1 MVTGQKIRNIRE
13 LKNFTQG
20 YMADKLQMSQSG
32 YSKIEKESN
41 ISDEKLQQ
49 IAEALEVKPED
60 IMAFDSQKYFNNV
73 GNVEGDNSNS
83 YNESIVIGMTTEE
96 TELIKKLYE
105 DKISLLEKLLSK
117 SEIDIQ
123 RLEKIIQKFES
134 KYGEL

>member
-1 MVTGQKIRNIRE
+1 
-13 LKNFTQG
+13 
-20 YMADKLQMSQSG
+20 MAETLDISQSA
-32 YSKIEKESN
+32 YSKLEKESN

-49 IAEALEVKPED
+49 IADALEVKPED

-83 YNESIVIGMTTEE
+83 YNESIVIGLTTEE
-96 TELIKKLYE
+96 MELIKKLYE

>member
-1 MVTGQKIRNIRE
+1 MITGHKIRSIRE
-13 LKNFTQG
+13 LKNLTQDHI
-20 YMADKLQMSQSG
+20 ADRLQISQSA
-32 YSKIEKESN
+32 YSKLEKESN

-105 DKISLLEKLLSK
+105 DKITLLEKLLSK
-117 SEIDIQ
+117 SEIDVQ